1 MDNKTPNIPDASGAP
16 APEVLHTQ
24 DETGAETPNASD
36 TPQTSTKQPNK
47 PRLRTTYRPS
57 HKATFIGLAVVA
69 GVLAINGAIIA
80 WLMTTQQNAG
90 AETAKESV
98 TLSAKTLDSLG
109 VSRNP
114 VGNLGTELTIGPQTT
129 FNNEVTMGSDLTVGG
144 KLQLKGDFSAN
155 SASFANLKAGETSVQ
170 KLTVNGDLTAST
182 LNLRKDLNVV
192 GNLKIQGPVTMSQ
205 LLTINNSLNV
215 AGNVSVGG
223 TLSAR
228 NFQANSLT
236 SGSTLT
242 IGGHIIT
249 RGSAPNVG
257 SGGGVGNNG
266 TVSISGNDASGTVA
280 VNAGTGAGN
289 GLLAQV
295 AFKNQYGIMPHVVI
309 TPVGRYAD
317 VYVTRTIGG
326 FNIYSSSS
334 KIAGGYAF
342 DYMVMQ

>member
-1 MDNKTPNIPDASGAP
+1 MSEDKSDQAGAPEPEVLSVQGDELAASAP
-16 APEVLHTQ
+16 APVPSGDKSKKSL
-24 DETGAETPNASD
+24 
-36 TPQTSTKQPNK
+36 K
-47 PRLRTTYRPS
+47 RTTYRPS

-69 GVLAINGAIIA
+69 GVLAINGAVVA
-80 WLMTTQQNAG
+80 WLVNAQQA
-90 AETAKESV
+90 ASVEESKESV
-98 TLSAKTLDSLG
+98 TLSAETLDGLG

-114 VGNLGTELTIGPQTT
+114 VGNLGAELTIGPDTT
-129 FNNEVTMGSDLTVGG
+129 FNSKVTMGSDLTVGG

-155 SASFANLKAGETSVQ
+155 SATFTKLQAGDTALQ
-170 KLTVNGDLTAST
+170 QLNVNGDGTVT
-182 LNLRKDLNVV
+182 NLNLRKNLAVA
-192 GNLKIQGPVTMSQ
+192 GNSTFQGPVTMAQ

-215 AGNVSVGG
+215 AGNVAVGG
-223 TLSAR
+223 VLSAR

-249 RGSAPNVG
+249 NGNAPNVG
-257 SGGGVGNNG
+257 RGGAVGSNG

-280 VNAGTGAGN
+280 VNTGVGAGN

-295 AFKNQYGIMPHVVI
+295 SFKSQYGNIPHVVV
-309 TPVGRYAD
+309 TPVGQFVQ

-326 FNIYSSSS
+326 FNIYAAGAMSP
-334 KIAGGYAF
+334 GGYAF